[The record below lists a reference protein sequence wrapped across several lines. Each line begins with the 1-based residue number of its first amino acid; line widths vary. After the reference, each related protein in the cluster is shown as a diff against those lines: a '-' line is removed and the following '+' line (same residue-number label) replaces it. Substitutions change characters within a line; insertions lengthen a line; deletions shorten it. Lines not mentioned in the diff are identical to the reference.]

1 MGSRKQQRGR
11 LLWDGRKEKTG
22 CVGKRTRARD
32 LCLYSREG
40 GKVILAGWVGVG
52 RKVGLRT
59 VVKV

>member
-1 MGSRKQQRGR
+1 MEGKKRLAVLGREPERG
-11 LLWDGRKEKTG
+11 TS
-22 CVGKRTRARD
+22 VF
-32 LCLYSREG
+32 REG